1 MTETEIQCLKDQ
13 IDKLVEIETSDGEIL
28 TARVISVFDDKNYDE
43 HELFYEVISTNM
55 PYENRE
61 SSGGH
66 ALDFSK
72 ILSVR
77 PTWELTARS

>member
-13 IDKLVEIETSDGEIL
+13 IEKLVEIETSDGEIL
-28 TARVISVFDDKNYDE
+28 TARVISVFDDENYDE

-61 SSGGH
+61 SSGGY
-66 ALDFSK
+66 ALAFSK
-72 ILSVR
+72 ILSVCPR
-77 PTWELTARS
+77 TS